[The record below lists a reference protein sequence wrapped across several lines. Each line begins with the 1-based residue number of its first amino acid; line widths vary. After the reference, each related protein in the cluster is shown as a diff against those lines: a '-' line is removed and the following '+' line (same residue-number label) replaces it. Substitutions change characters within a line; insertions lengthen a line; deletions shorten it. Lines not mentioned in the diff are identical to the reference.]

1 MFDFSHPLIPSTQDF
16 DFFTTTM
23 TVFLSFLLST
33 LVAYIYVW
41 TLQKSTYSKN
51 YLQSIVLIS
60 IIASVIILSVGD
72 SIARGVG
79 IIAAVGIIRFRTNF
93 KNPRDTIFLFA
104 SLAAGIACG
113 ASAFIIAIE
122 GTVCF
127 ALASLFLRFAPFSPV
142 AYFDCII
149 SFQANGPDQTRQFNT
164 IMQQFCK
171 KFVLINAQE
180 STKGSSYQYD
190 YHIKRKKNVSNAQLI
205 EALSANNLA
214 QKVTI
219 IDELDTN
226 SDIN

>member
-1 MFDFSHPLIPSTQDF
+1 PLIPSTQDF

-23 TVFLSFLLST
+23 TVFLSLLLST

-122 GTVCF
+122 GTVSF

-149 SFQANGPDQTRQFNT
+149 SFQANGADQT
-164 IMQQFCK
+164 
-171 KFVLINAQE
+171 
-180 STKGSSYQYD
+180 
-190 YHIKRKKNVSNAQLI
+190 
-205 EALSANNLA
+205 
-214 QKVTI
+214 
-219 IDELDTN
+219 
-226 SDIN
+226 